1 MNKTEAIANLE
12 KTFKSMH
19 DGYQTHLE
27 HGGKQDV
34 AMEEDIEATS
44 LAIASMKKLM
54 EYEKLERTGKLI
66 RMPDCRRCKHA
77 YRDDTR
83 CYECLANMTCWPN
96 NFEPRKK
103 VKK

>member
-1 MNKTEAIANLE
+1 MTSKEAIEILRDTPIDIRSTREDDIHTLYATAQKVALDALE
-12 KTFKSMH
+12 KV
-19 DGYQTHLE
+19 Q
-27 HGGKQDV
+27 
-34 AMEEDIEATS
+34 
-44 LAIASMKKLM
+44 

-66 RMPDCRRCKHA
+66 RMPDCRKCKHA

-103 VKK
+103 V

>member
-1 MNKTEAIANLE
+1 MKNKEAFEILRDTPIDIRSTREDDIHTLYATAQKVALDALE
-12 KTFKSMH
+12 KV
-19 DGYQTHLE
+19 Q
-27 HGGKQDV
+27 
-34 AMEEDIEATS
+34 
-44 LAIASMKKLM
+44 

-66 RMPDCRRCKHA
+66 RMPDCRKCKHA

>member
-1 MNKTEAIANLE
+1 MNKKEAIEIIKGIYSGTQTTLLEEMNEFGREKILLADCEALE
-12 KTFKSMH
+12 K
-19 DGYQTHLE
+19 
-27 HGGKQDV
+27 
-34 AMEEDIEATS
+34 
-44 LAIASMKKLM
+44 AIASMEKLM
-54 EYEKLERTGKLI
+54 EYEKLEATGKLI
-66 RMPDCRRCKHA
+66 RMPDCRKCKHA

>member
-1 MNKTEAIANLE
+1 MNKKEAIEIIMYASAFNSENSPLT
-12 KTFKSMH
+12 KA
-19 DGYQTHLE
+19 L
-27 HGGKQDV
+27 DV
-34 AMEEDIEATS
+34 
-44 LAIASMKKLM
+44 AIASMEKLM

-66 RMPDCRRCKHA
+66 RMPDCRKCKHA

>member
-1 MNKTEAIANLE
+1 MNKTEVIEKLTDIKGFIFDAEWAEALDKAITA
-12 KTFKSMH
+12 
-19 DGYQTHLE
+19 
-27 HGGKQDV
+27 
-34 AMEEDIEATS
+34 
-44 LAIASMKKLM
+44 MKKLM
-54 EYEKLERTGKLI
+54 EYEKMERTGKLI
-66 RMPDCRRCKHA
+66 RVPDCRKCKHA

>member
-1 MNKTEAIANLE
+1 MNKKEAIEILRDTPIDIRSTREDDIHTLYATAQKMALDALE
-12 KTFKSMH
+12 KV
-19 DGYQTHLE
+19 Q
-27 HGGKQDV
+27 
-34 AMEEDIEATS
+34 
-44 LAIASMKKLM
+44 

-66 RMPDCRRCKHA
+66 RMPDCRKCKHA

>member
-1 MNKTEAIANLE
+1 MNKTEAIGTLTALR
-12 KTFKSMH
+12 H
-19 DGYQTHLE
+19 DYDDCRYPWEQNFRNAL
-27 HGGKQDV
+27 DMAIN
-34 AMEEDIEATS
+34 AME
-44 LAIASMKKLM
+44 KLM
-54 EYEKLERTGKLI
+54 EYEKMERTGKLI

>member
-1 MNKTEAIANLE
+1 MNKKEAIRILDPA
-12 KTFKSMH
+12 T
-19 DGYQTHLE
+19 
-27 HGGKQDV
+27 
-34 AMEEDIEATS
+34 AMEALAEIEYYAGFNGQEAVIKAVEDANMT
-44 LAIASMKKLM
+44 AIASMEKLM

-66 RMPDCRRCKHA
+66 RMPNCRKCKHA

>member
-1 MNKTEAIANLE
+1 MNKKEAIERIESTIAYRCSD
-12 KTFKSMH
+12 TFGEALH
-19 DGYQTHLE
+19 
-27 HGGKQDV
+27 V
-34 AMEEDIEATS
+34 ATE
-44 LAIASMKKLM
+44 SMKKLM

-66 RMPDCRRCKHA
+66 RMPDCRNCKHA

>member
-1 MNKTEAIANLE
+1 MNKKEAFEILRDTPIDIRSTREDDIHTLYATAQKMALDALE
-12 KTFKSMH
+12 KV
-19 DGYQTHLE
+19 Q
-27 HGGKQDV
+27 
-34 AMEEDIEATS
+34 
-44 LAIASMKKLM
+44 
-54 EYEKLERTGKLI
+54 EYEKLERTGKMI

-103 VKK
+103 AKK

>member
-1 MNKTEAIANLE
+1 MKNKEAFEILRDTPIDIRSTREDDIHTLYATAQKVALDALE
-12 KTFKSMH
+12 KV
-19 DGYQTHLE
+19 Q
-27 HGGKQDV
+27 
-34 AMEEDIEATS
+34 
-44 LAIASMKKLM
+44 

-66 RMPDCRRCKHA
+66 RMPDCRKCKHA
-77 YRDDTR
+77 YKDDTR